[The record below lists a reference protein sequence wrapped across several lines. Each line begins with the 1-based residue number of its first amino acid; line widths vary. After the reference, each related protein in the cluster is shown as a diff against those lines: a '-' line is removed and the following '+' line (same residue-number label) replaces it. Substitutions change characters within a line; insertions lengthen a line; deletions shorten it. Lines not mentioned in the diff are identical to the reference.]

1 MGLQQKENIIMS
13 LKPKVTAYLKEQCG
27 WSRGVRS
34 VLDKYKLI
42 YEEKTLTS
50 ADNYQEMIQLSNQTQ
65 RPTLRINDTVL
76 ADVSG
81 AEVEKFLLTNKY
93 IDTIIPQTDG
103 VDIGISC
110 TDEEEVAKFIPDE
123 DKPQTGQ
130 ISNLG
135 KVMTSQTM

>member
-1 MGLQQKENIIMS
+1 MS
-13 LKPKVTAYLKEQCG
+13 LKPKVKAYLKEQCG

-34 VLDKYKLI
+34 VLDKYNLI
-42 YEEKTLTS
+42 YDEKTLSS
-50 ADNYQEMIQLSNQTQ
+50 AENYQEMIQLSNQTQ
-65 RPTLRINDTVL
+65 QPTLRINDTVL

-93 IDTIIPQTDG
+93 IDAILPQTDG
-103 VDIGISC
+103 IDIGISC

-123 DKPQTGQ
+123 DQPQTGQ

-135 KVMTSQTM
+135 KVMTSQTMKGFLGR

>member
-1 MGLQQKENIIMS
+1 MS

-65 RPTLRINDTVL
+65 QPTLQINDTVL

-123 DKPQTGQ
+123 DKPRSSQ

-135 KVMTSQTM
+135 KVMTSETMKGFLGG

>member
-1 MGLQQKENIIMS
+1 MS
-13 LKPKVTAYLKEQCG
+13 SKPKLTAYLKEQCG

-42 YEEKTLTS
+42 YEEKTLSS
-50 ADNYQEMIQLSNQTQ
+50 AENYQEMIQLSNQTQ
-65 RPTLRINDTVL
+65 QPTLQINDTIL

-93 IDTIIPQTDG
+93 INEVLPQSDG

-110 TDEEEVAKFIPDE
+110 SDEEEIAKVMP
-123 DKPQTGQ
+123 
-130 ISNLG
+130 SNPTSG
-135 KVMTSQTM
+135 AIRDHKKVMTSGSMGGFTGRG

>member
-1 MGLQQKENIIMS
+1 MS
-13 LKPKVTAYLKEQCG
+13 SKPKLTAYLKEQCG

-42 YEEKTLTS
+42 YEEKTLSS
-50 ADNYQEMIQLSNQTQ
+50 AENYQEMIQLSNQTQ
-65 RPTLRINDTVL
+65 QPTLQINDTIL

-93 IDTIIPQTDG
+93 IDEILPQTDG

-123 DKPQTGQ
+123 DRPRSGQ

-135 KVMTSQTM
+135 KVMTSQTMKGFLNG

>member
-1 MGLQQKENIIMS
+1 MS
-13 LKPKVTAYLKEQCG
+13 SKPKVTAYLKEQCG

-65 RPTLRINDTVL
+65 QPTLQINDTIL

-93 IDTIIPQTDG
+93 IDTIMPQTDG
-103 VDIGISC
+103 VDIGVSC
-110 TDEEEVAKFIPDE
+110 TDEEEIAKFIPDE
-123 DKPQTGQ
+123 DRPQSGQ

-135 KVMTSQTM
+135 KVITSETMKGFLGG

>member
-1 MGLQQKENIIMS
+1 MS
-13 LKPKVTAYLKEQCG
+13 SKPKLTAYLKEQCG

-42 YEEKTLTS
+42 YEEKTLSS
-50 ADNYQEMIQLSNQTQ
+50 AENYQEMIQLSNQTQ
-65 RPTLRINDTVL
+65 QPTLQINDTVL

-93 IDTIIPQTDG
+93 IDEILPQTDG

-123 DKPQTGQ
+123 DRPRSGQ
-130 ISNLG
+130 ISNLS
-135 KVMTSQTM
+135 KVMTSQTMKGFLNG

>member
-1 MGLQQKENIIMS
+1 MS

-42 YEEKTLTS
+42 YEERTLTS

-65 RPTLRINDTVL
+65 QPTLQINDTIL

-93 IDTIIPQTDG
+93 IDTIMPQTDG
-103 VDIGISC
+103 VDIGVSC
-110 TDEEEVAKFIPDE
+110 TDEEEIAKFIPDE
-123 DKPQTGQ
+123 DKPRSSQ

-135 KVMTSQTM
+135 KVMTSETMKGFVGG

>member
-1 MGLQQKENIIMS
+1 MS

-65 RPTLRINDTVL
+65 QPTLQINDTVL

-123 DKPQTGQ
+123 DKPRSSQ

-135 KVMTSQTM
+135 KVMTSETMKGFLGGS